1 MANYNYLN
9 INFIRRF
16 NYFEFIFMLT
26 YFIIIIVI
34 IDIINN
40 ILILFYFFDFLI
52 L

>member
-9 INFIRRF
+9 TNFNHRF
-16 NYFEFIFMLT
+16 NYFKFIFMLT

-40 ILILFYFFDFLI
+40 ILILFYFFNFLI